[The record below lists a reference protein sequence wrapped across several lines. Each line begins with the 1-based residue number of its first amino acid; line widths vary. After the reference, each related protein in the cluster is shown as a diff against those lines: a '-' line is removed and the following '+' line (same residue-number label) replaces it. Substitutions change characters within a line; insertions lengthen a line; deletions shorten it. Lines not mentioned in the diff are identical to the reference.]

1 MTRLLVNAPWM
12 LPKLLTPPTLV
23 SGEFN
28 LTAIGLVGAA
38 TVLNEVGVSFG
49 ASLLLGR
56 VVASSLEPPP
66 TF

>member
-23 SGEFN
+23 SGEFS

-38 TVLNEVGVSFG
+38 TVLNEIGVSFG
-49 ASLLLGR
+49 ASLFGK

>member
-38 TVLNEVGVSFG
+38 TVLNEVGVNFG
-49 ASLLLGR
+49 ASLFGK

>member
-1 MTRLLVNAPWM
+1 M

-38 TVLNEVGVSFG
+38 TVLNDVGVNFG
-49 ASLLLGR
+49 ASLFGR